1 MNYLK
6 HYCNLIRKAEQRG
19 YSKNKAK
26 GQELYVER
34 HHTFPVSIFG
44 KNKRIV
50 CLTAREHYI
59 AHVLLERVCIK
70 RYGLKDQRTHK
81 MIWAHVFMTGKNK
94 FVKERYYNSYL
105 YETAR
110 LRISEIE
117 FTKETKQKMSD
128 HHKKSKW
135 WNNGENTKFCE
146 ECPGPE
152 WKKGRPGINVD
163 RKYSE
168 ETKEKIRTKAIGRK
182 YKISKE
188 TIEKKK
194 ECIWWND
201 GTKNKFSKECPGSE
215 WVKGRGF
222 YWNNGDKETISI
234 NQPGIEWKRGRI
246 PRILSVKLHGLV
258 YWNDGKRL
266 IRSKTC
272 PGNEWKRGR
281 FPEGTFWWNNGEKNI
296 KSKTCPGN
304 EWKRGLLIKK
314 PNKNLKWWNNGI
326 KNTLVKE
333 CPGEEWVRGML
344 KFQK

>member
-6 HYCNLIRKAEQRG
+6 HYCNLIRKAEKRG

-59 AHVLLERVCIK
+59 AHVLLERVYIN

-117 FTKETKQKMSD
+117 FTKETKQKMSN

-135 WNNGENTKFCE
+135 WNNGTNTKFCE

-152 WKKGRPGINVD
+152 WKRGRPGINVD

-234 NQPGIEWKRGRI
+234 NQPDIEWKRGRI

-266 IRSKTC
+266 IKSKTC

-333 CPGEEWVRGML
+333 CPGEEWVRGMF

>member
-6 HYCNLIRKAEQRG
+6 VYCNLIRKAEKG
-19 YSKNKAK
+19 NYTKKKAK
-26 GQELYVER
+26 EQGLYVEG
-34 HHTFPVSIFG
+34 HHTFPVSVFG

-50 CLTAREHYI
+50 YLTAREHYI
-59 AHVLLERVCIK
+59 AHCLLERIYLK
-70 RYGLKDQRTHK
+70 RYGIKDWRTHK
-81 MIWAHVFMTGKNK
+81 MIWAHVYMTGKNK

-105 YETAR
+105 YESAR

-135 WNNGENTKFCE
+135 WNNGANTKFCE
-146 ECPGPE
+146 ECPGIE
-152 WKKGRPGINVD
+152 WKRGRPGINVG

-168 ETKEKIRTKAIGRK
+168 ETKEKIRIKAIGRK
-182 YKISKE
+182 SKMSKE

-234 NQPGIEWKRGRI
+234 NQPGTEWKMGRI
-246 PRILSVKLHGLV
+246 PGILTGKFNDLLC
-258 YWNDGKRL
+258 WNNGEKN
-266 IRSKTC
+266 IKSKIC

-281 FPEGTFWWNNGEKNI
+281 LPEGTFWWNNGEKNI

-314 PNKNLKWWNNGI
+314 SNKNLKWWNNGI
-326 KNTLVKE
+326 KNKMVKE
-333 CPGEEWVRGML
+333 CPGEEWTAGMI
-344 KFQK
+344 KKSI